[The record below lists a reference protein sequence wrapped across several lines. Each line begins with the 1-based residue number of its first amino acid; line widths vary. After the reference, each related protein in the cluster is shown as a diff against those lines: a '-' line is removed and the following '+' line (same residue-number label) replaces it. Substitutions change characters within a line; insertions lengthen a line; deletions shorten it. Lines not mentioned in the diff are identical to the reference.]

1 MAIGKLRTS
10 TAQHHQPNPREN
22 IMNTTTFNKDNA
34 GSTVLLAAMLLTI
47 AAATFGSFNVE
58 AKSATPQAAAAQASI
73 DAFVVTATRLK

>member
-1 MAIGKLRTS
+1 
-10 TAQHHQPNPREN
+10 
-22 IMNTTTFNKDNA
+22 MNTTTFNKDNA

-58 AKSATPQAAAAQASI
+58 AKSATSQATAAQPSI

>member
-1 MAIGKLRTS
+1 
-10 TAQHHQPNPREN
+10 
-22 IMNTTTFNKDNA
+22 MNTTTFNKDNA

-58 AKSATPQAAAAQASI
+58 AKSATSQATATQAPV